1 MSKDKKIL
9 YSLSGAIVLVLFGA
23 LFLPRNN
30 GRVITAL
37 LLVASAVAIFFL
49 VKKRPILSINKT
61 TVFWIMVAM
70 GAVCLVLYYMT
81 GLHFGF
87 YKSSTPLTLS
97 RFFKNVLPIAT
108 IIITIEFIRYI
119 LLAQKAKFMG
129 VLAYGA
135 GVISEILVFS
145 TLEYLTT
152 FNRFMDAVGLYLF
165 PALTANLLYNFL
177 AKRYGYLP
185 GIAYRLLM
193 TLYIHVLPVYPQTPD
208 VIFSFAKLLIPLGIC
223 VFLQALYNKGKRYER
238 PKSRILGLVGM
249 GLSAL
254 FMISIVLLISG
265 EFRYRA
271 LIIATES
278 MTGEINKGD
287 AIIYEEYGDRY
298 IKEQDVIVFVQ
309 NNNRIVHRVVRIES
323 INGANRYYTKGDAN
337 EDMDPGYITDANVE
351 GIVLF
356 KIPHVGHASL
366 LLRDAFKR
374 K

>member
-9 YSLSGAIVLVLFGA
+9 YSLSGMIVLVLFGA

-129 VLAYGA
+129 VLAYVA
-135 GVISEILVFS
+135 GVLSEVLVFS

-152 FNRFMDAVGLYLF
+152 FNRFMDAMGLYLF

-177 AKRYGYLP
+177 AKRYGFLP

-208 VIFSFAKLLIPLGIC
+208 VLFSFAKLLVPLFIY
-223 VFLQALYNKGKRYER
+223 VFLNALYTKAKRYER
-238 PKSRILGLVGM
+238 PRSKIAGWVSM
-249 GLSAL
+249 GLAAL

-271 LIIATES
+271 IVIATES
-278 MTGEINKGD
+278 MTGELNKGD
-287 AIIYEEYGDRY
+287 TIVYEEYGDHY
-298 IKEQDVIVFVQ
+298 VQVQDILVFRQ
-309 NNNRIVHRVVRIES
+309 NDRRIVHRVVDIER

-337 EDMDPGYITDANVE
+337 EDMDAGYITDADIE
-351 GIVLF
+351 GVVLF
-356 KIPHVGHASL
+356 KIPFFGYLSL
-366 LLRDAFKR
+366 WLRDIFPR
-374 K
+374 